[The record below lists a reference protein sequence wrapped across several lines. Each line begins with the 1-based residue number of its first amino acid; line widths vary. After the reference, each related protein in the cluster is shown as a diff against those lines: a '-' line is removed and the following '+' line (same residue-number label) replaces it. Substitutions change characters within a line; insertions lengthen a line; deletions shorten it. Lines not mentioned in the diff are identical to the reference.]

1 MSTAPAPS
9 VDNPRVA
16 GGAGSGAKLLDLAQ
30 RFMRTGMAFAR
41 RVNGIARERLRG
53 ADVAQLA
60 PAGFNATA
68 THYLIVEA
76 LAWTAALRQRLRDGL
91 AVVQL
96 PMAAGLPRPDWTPQR
111 RAVATA
117 SLLPAACPEAAAD
130 PWHDWREL
138 AKPLRIGAGG
148 LAAAARAMDGL
159 SVPEVASNVSD
170 KLQRA
175 AADLGSD
182 ADVGR
187 IAAIEAAMRALCA
200 QAEAAAE
207 PPGASVPEAAEEAGS
222 TAPRAGAP
230 GGARAVGPPSDDAPA
245 DDAPNE
251 GAPEEWAPE
260 EGADDDPPPEPPDG

>member
-1 MSTAPAPS
+1 M
-9 VDNPRVA
+9 
-16 GGAGSGAKLLDLAQ
+16 KLLDLVQ

-53 ADVAQLA
+53 ADLAELA

-76 LAWTAALRQRLRDGL
+76 VAWTAALRQRLRDAM
-91 AVVQL
+91 AVAGTA
-96 PMAAGLPRPDWTPQR
+96 MAAGLPRPDWTPSR
-111 RAVATA
+111 RAIATA
-117 SLLPAACPEAAAD
+117 SLLPAGCPEAAAD
-130 PWHDWREL
+130 PWNDWREL

-175 AADLGSD
+175 ATDLGSD

-222 TAPRAGAP
+222 TAPGDGAP

-245 DDAPNE
+245 EDAPE
-251 GAPEEWAPE
+251 DGV
-260 EGADDDPPPEPPDG
+260 DDDPPPEPPDG